1 MLISLILLACSQQT
15 EVLPA
20 KEVSS
25 VTLSAEEL
33 SGYKPLPDNFFLNGT
48 RPSDSLIAL
57 GNSLF
62 HEKNLSLGKDLSC
75 SSCHD
80 LTLAGVDGR
89 RFSTGHGGALTGRNS
104 PTVLNAAG
112 HVSQFWDGRADSVE
126 TQALGPILASGEMAM
141 PNADAVVS
149 VLKSDSNY
157 VLKFKEAFP
166 GESDPITFQNVGVAI
181 GAFERTLVTPSMWDL
196 LLSGDQG
203 ALTDSEKNGFKT
215 FSQSG
220 CGACHG
226 GQLLGGQIYMKLGLV
241 NPWPNQEDQ
250 GRYNVTK
257 SDSDKMM
264 FKVPSL
270 RNSTV
275 TAPYF
280 HDGSASD
287 IRTAIKMM
295 GHHQLGRELSDQDA
309 DSIATWLG
317 STAGVRGDIK

>member
-1 MLISLILLACSQQT
+1 MLISLILLACSQQPEST
-15 EVLPA
+15 KKVEDTTVVL
-20 KEVSS
+20 
-25 VTLSAEEL
+25 TTEEL
-33 SGYKPLPDNFFLNGT
+33 SGYKPLPDNYFLNGT
-48 RPSDSLIAL
+48 RPSDSVIAL

-62 HEKNLSLGKDLSC
+62 HEKNLSLDKDLSC

-80 LTLAGVDGR
+80 LSLAGVDGKK
-89 RFSTGHGGALTGRNS
+89 FSTGHAGSLTGRNS

-112 HVSQFWDGRADSVE
+112 HFSQFWDGRADSVE

-166 GESDPITFQNVGVAI
+166 GESDPITFKNVGVAI
-181 GAFERTLVTPSMWDL
+181 GAFERTLVTPSRWDL
-196 LLSGDQG
+196 LLNGDQG
-203 ALTDSEKNGFKT
+203 ALTDAEKNGFKT
-215 FSQSG
+215 FSQAG

-226 GQLLGGQIYMKLGLV
+226 GQLLGGQTYMKLGLV

-250 GRYNVTK
+250 GRYNLTK
-257 SDSDKMM
+257 NDSDKMM

-280 HDGSASD
+280 HDGSAAD
-287 IRTAIKMM
+287 LRTAVKMM
-295 GHHQLGRELSDQDA
+295 GHHQLGGELSDEDA

-317 STAGVRGDIK
+317 STAGVRADIK